1 MSRYDV
7 VVVGAGPAGVA
18 SALTLARGGAEVLV
32 LDRAR
37 FPRDKCCG
45 DGLTAGALRAL
56 EELGLEPAAVPSWTV
71 VSEVSLRSPSGREVA
86 MDLPGD
92 GTHAAVAPRQEL
104 DAALVDL
111 IRAAPGVT
119 LAEGTPLEGVTSG
132 PDQVTVRTGPDHH
145 EALFLVAADGAW
157 SPTRRVLVGG
167 DTPASAAGAG
177 RGDAVDVGAETGP
190 AYRGEWH
197 AMRQYWSGVEGEAAR
212 RLWVWFEPDL
222 LPAYAWSFP
231 LGGGRVNLGLGIVRR
246 PGWRAGGMAAL
257 WSGLV
262 RRPHIR
268 EVLGPARADG
278 TVRAWPIPASPDPSL
293 LGGGGGRVLFIGD
306 AARVAD
312 PMTGEGIG
320 QAIESGRAAARAI
333 LTGRAARPESVLAAY
348 TQSMRPLH
356 LDNRWAGRLSGVMAH
371 PLGARGALRVAGVS
385 TWTRANFAR
394 WMFEETSN
402 RHLGTARAPWNYI
415 GPPSPPPYSNP
426 S

>member
-1 MSRYDV
+1 MSRYDA

-71 VSEVSLRSPSGREVA
+71 VSDVSLRSPSGREVA

-92 GTHAAVAPRQEL
+92 GIHAAVAPRWEL

-111 IRAAPGVT
+111 LRAAPGVT
-119 LAEGTPLEGVTSG
+119 LAEGAPLGGVASG
-132 PDQVTVRTGPDHH
+132 PDRVMVRTGSSEH
-145 EALFLVAADGAW
+145 EAPFVVAADGAW
-157 SPTRRVLVGG
+157 SPTRRALAGG
-167 DTPASAAGAG
+167 DSRPSPGPDALRHAEDGAP
-177 RGDAVDVGAETGP
+177 GDSQGG
-190 AYRGEWH
+190 YRGEWH
-197 AMRQYWSGVEGEAAR
+197 AMRQYLSGVEGEAAR
-212 RLWVWFEPDL
+212 RLWVWLEPDL

-231 LGGGRVNLGLGIVRR
+231 LGGGRVNFGLGIVRR

-268 EVLGPARADG
+268 AVLGPARPEG

-293 LGGGGGRVLFIGD
+293 LGGGGGRILFIGD

-312 PMTGEGIG
+312 PMTGEGIA
-320 QAIESGRAAARAI
+320 QAIESGRAAARAV
-333 LTGRAARPESVLAAY
+333 LDGRATRPESVLAAY

-356 LDNRWAGRLSGVMAH
+356 LDNRWAGRLSGVLAH
-371 PLGARGALRVAGVS
+371 P
-385 TWTRANFAR
+385 
-394 WMFEETSN
+394 
-402 RHLGTARAPWNYI
+402 
-415 GPPSPPPYSNP
+415 
-426 S
+426 